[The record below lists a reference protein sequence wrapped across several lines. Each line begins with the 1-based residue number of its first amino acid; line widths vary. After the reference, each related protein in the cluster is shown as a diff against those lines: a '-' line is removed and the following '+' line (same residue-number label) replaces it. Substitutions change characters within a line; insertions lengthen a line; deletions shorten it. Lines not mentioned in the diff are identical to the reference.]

1 MGLSNVYTEFLTN
14 CTFVIVV
21 AIVIFSSCP
30 CLLLSVCLPLSACN
44 DLLASLCAHAH
55 NVSTRLSRQIRTKL
69 GGGARKARILL
80 LELDLTSMSVLEGLE
95 DFVRDKVEK
104 ERWTHKQISAFLE
117 GIHPGQRGFSVRSV
131 ERFCSY
137 KGIHKTP
144 PT

>member
-1 MGLSNVYTEFLTN
+1 M
-14 CTFVIVV
+14 
-21 AIVIFSSCP
+21 
-30 CLLLSVCLPLSACN
+30 SA
-44 DLLASLCAHAH
+44 
-55 NVSTRLSRQIRTKL
+55 
-69 GGGARKARILL
+69 
-80 LELDLTSMSVLEGLE
+80 LEGLE

-144 PT
+144 RLDDQTLDEAVSRATDMVSNVMCHWFVQCPGWKFDITASPPNFPANNLFCTVRL